1 MQPCDWQ
8 YAAAQ
13 DIERFRWIPKPPV
26 DQSQTCSLYVT
37 NDIPVRRPDILTTLL
52 D

>member
-1 MQPCDWQ
+1 MQSCDWQ

-13 DIERFRWIPKPPV
+13 DLERFRWISKPAAGE
-26 DQSQTCSLYVT
+26 QQTCSLYVT
-37 NDIPVRRPDILTTLL
+37 NDLPARRPDILTTLL